1 MKLRIKALVHNVLY
15 QLFYQITNSKEKIGK
30 HENAQQFLT
39 TRTVYHCNFQH
50 CFILW
55 SYPMGSCCHFLL
67 PAPRVF
73 LVFCFSPVLLPSLIF
88 SLQLYHI
95 GLLSTGLFPCQHLI
109 PYLDEFVSKPVL
121 FPQSLSVC
129 LSVSCAPVPVCWSS
143 CILCVP
149 DFLMVSCLVRSFCI
163 AVEFHFLPALLL
175 L

>member
-1 MKLRIKALVHNVLY
+1 
-15 QLFYQITNSKEKIGK
+15 
-30 HENAQQFLT
+30 
-39 TRTVYHCNFQH
+39 
-50 CFILW
+50 
-55 SYPMGSCCHFLL
+55 MGSCCHFLL

-95 GLLSTGLFPCQHLI
+95 GLMSIGLFPRQHLI

-163 AVEFHFLPALLL
+163 VWNFTFCLPFCYFDFGFWTYQNSSLLFSPLPACLCV
-175 L
+175 